1 MPASAVLATELNEHS
16 VRYPGWRVALASA
29 LCLLV
34 GFASLLV
41 YTFGVFLK
49 PVAAEFH
56 WSRQAV
62 SSAFAIAALCVA
74 ACSPLLGAL
83 LDRYPVR
90 RIILPCV
97 AIFGLRLYV
106 ARPPH
111 QPSLASLCGIRGAW
125 HRRQRHGALSI
136 FTPLIHLVY

>member
-97 AIFGLRLYV
+97 AIFGCGFTSLALLTN
-106 ARPPH
+106 H
-111 QPSLASLCGIRGAW
+111 LASLCGIRGAW